1 MSLLSKLFGGGDKA
15 AAKEAEPENYK
26 GFNIFA
32 EPISEGGQFR
42 VAARIEKEI
51 DGDLKTHQLIR
62 ADLIN
67 NRDEATT
74 ASTNKA
80 KQIIDEQGD
89 RLFG

>member
-1 MSLLSKLFGGGDKA
+1 MSLLSKLFGGGGSA
-15 AAKEAEPENYK
+15 PKEVAPEAYN
-26 GFNIFA
+26 GFNIFSD
-32 EPISEGGQFR
+32 PIREGGQFR

-51 DGDLKTHQLIR
+51 GGELKTHELIR

-67 NRDEATT
+67 NLEEATT